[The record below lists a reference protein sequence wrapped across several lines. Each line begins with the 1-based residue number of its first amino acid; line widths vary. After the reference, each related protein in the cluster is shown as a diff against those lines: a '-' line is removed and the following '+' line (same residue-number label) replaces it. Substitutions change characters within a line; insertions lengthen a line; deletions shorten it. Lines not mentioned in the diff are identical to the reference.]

1 MPAFPP
7 VSFWNE
13 AAGAA
18 APRPA
23 LAGDHQFD
31 VAIIGGGYSGL
42 WTAYY
47 LKTLAPDCAVCIL
60 EAEHCGFGASG
71 RNGGWMMAAL
81 QGEQRFHRGSPG
93 IDSAAVRQHILG
105 ILPEVER
112 VLARERLD
120 CDYQRGGGLFAAAR
134 YPEQLEWQR
143 EHLAEL
149 QALGYGEEDYRW
161 LDSAELTARLR
172 LARPLGAIYTPHIA
186 RIQPAKLASG
196 LAAAVSRLGVRIF
209 EHTPVVAAR
218 GTELSTPGGRIT
230 ASVRVLAVE
239 GFNDRFADYRRRV
252 LPVQSRI
259 IATEPLSTEQWQEL
273 GLASGEV
280 FADASPVITYGQR
293 SADDRLV
300 FGARGSYRFGG
311 RPRSCFDGDAE
322 AFRDV
327 RQLLLACLP
336 QLQPVAVTHAWG
348 GTLGIPRSGSPH
360 AVLDPATGF
369 ACLGGYTGEG
379 VGAANLLAR
388 SLVDLILE
396 RNSDLARMPWCQR
409 LPIAKALRRWEPE
422 PLRWLGIRATSAILG
437 WQETACAG
445 AAPQW
450 RRRLLGL
457 AASAL
462 NGLRDRD

>member
-1 MPAFPP
+1 MPAFPG
-7 VSFWNE
+7 VSLWHE
-13 AAGAA
+13 AAGEP

-23 LAGDHQFD
+23 LAGEHQFD

-47 LKTLAPDCAVCIL
+47 LKTLAPDCAVCVL

-71 RNGGWMMAAL
+71 RNGGWMMSAL
-81 QGEQRFHRGSPG
+81 QGEQRFHRDFPG
-93 IDSAAVRQHILG
+93 VDSAAVRQHILG

-134 YPEQLEWQR
+134 YPEQLGWQR
-143 EHLAEL
+143 QHLAEL
-149 QALGYGEEDYRW
+149 QALGYEEEDYRW
-161 LDSAELTARLR
+161 LDSAELSAHLR

-186 RIQPAKLASG
+186 RIQPVKLACG
-196 LAAAVSRLGVRIF
+196 LAAAVTRLGVRIF

-218 GTELSTPGGRIT
+218 GAALSTPGGRVT
-230 ASVRVLAVE
+230 APVRVLAVE

-259 IATEPLSTEQWQEL
+259 IATEPLSAAQWQEL

-300 FGARGSYRFGG
+300 FGARGAYRFGG

-322 AFRDV
+322 AFHDV

-336 QLQPVAVTHAWG
+336 QLQAVAVTHAWG

-360 AVLDPATGF
+360 AVLDPTTGF

-388 SLVDLILE
+388 SLADLILE

-409 LPIAKALRRWEPE
+409 LPVARALRRWEPE
-422 PLRWLGIRATSAILG
+422 PLRWLGIGATSAILG
-437 WQETACAG
+437 WQETACAD

-457 AASAL
+457 AAGAL

>member
-1 MPAFPP
+1 M
-7 VSFWNE
+7 
-13 AAGAA
+13 
-18 APRPA
+18 
-23 LAGDHQFD
+23 
-31 VAIIGGGYSGL
+31 AIIGGGYSGL

-47 LKTLAPDCAVCIL
+47 LKTLAPDCAICVL

-71 RNGGWMMAAL
+71 RNGGWMMSAL
-81 QGEQRFHRGSPG
+81 QGEQRFHRDSPG

-134 YPEQLEWQR
+134 YPEQLGWQR

-196 LAAAVSRLGVRIF
+196 LATAVSRPGVRIF

-218 GTELSTPGGRIT
+218 GTELSTPGGR
-230 ASVRVLAVE
+230 
-239 GFNDRFADYRRRV
+239 
-252 LPVQSRI
+252 
-259 IATEPLSTEQWQEL
+259 
-273 GLASGEV
+273 
-280 FADASPVITYGQR
+280 
-293 SADDRLV
+293 
-300 FGARGSYRFGG
+300 
-311 RPRSCFDGDAE
+311 PRSCFDGDAE
-322 AFRDV
+322 AFQDV

-336 QLQPVAVTHAWG
+336 QLQAVAVTHAWG
-348 GTLGIPRSGSPH
+348 GTLGIPRSGSAH

-388 SLVDLILE
+388 SLADLILE

-409 LPIAKALRRWEPE
+409 LPVARALRRWEPE

-445 AAPQW
+445 GAPQW